1 MSSAEPD
8 GSEGPE
14 RRAPSR
20 AGRRLRLVLLI
31 LLVFGAPAAVSI
43 SLVTQEIGG
52 EATFGAQPGGRVSGR
67 VLDEDGRPLAGQP
80 VELVLVSPD
89 RVRSP
94 GPRTTTDADGRFELA
109 APALEGSYL
118 VVAGGTGT
126 WQHDVHGLSFLDR
139 RGGTIQPG
147 PLELEL
153 LPGATLELVFRAG
166 ADTGPDSTGS
176 GRYVIE
182 GKERRGLLFGL
193 VPYGLRREGEVRDG
207 RLRLEGLPPMR
218 ARVSVAFDDGET
230 VELELDVEP
239 GANASTVQ
247 L

>member
-1 MSSAEPD
+1 M
-8 GSEGPE
+8 
-14 RRAPSR
+14 
-20 AGRRLRLVLLI
+20 LLI
-31 LLVFGAPAAVSI
+31 LLVFGAPTVVSI

-52 EATFGAQPGGRVSGR
+52 EATFGAQPGGSVQGR
-67 VLDEDGRPLAGQP
+67 VVDEDGRPLAGQP

-94 GPRTTTDADGRFELA
+94 GPRTTTGADGRFALD

-118 VVAGGTGT
+118 VVGGGTGT

-139 RGGTIQPG
+139 RGETIEPG

-153 LPGATLELVFRAG
+153 LPGATLELSFRDAAG
-166 ADTGPDSTGS
+166 TPAGD
-176 GRYVIE
+176 GRYEID

-193 VPYGLRREGEVRDG
+193 VPYGLRREGAVKAG
-207 RLRLEGLPPMR
+207 VLRLEGLPPMR
-218 ARVSVAFDDGET
+218 ARVSVALDDGRS
-230 VELELDVEP
+230 VDLELDVEP
-239 GANASTVQ
+239 GANASTVE